1 MSRNIENKE
10 VLGGDMPIRTPFQMF
25 WREIR
30 KHPGAIVGVIM
41 LTIIILSAVFAHVI
55 SPYDPV
61 KPDYSVRLQP
71 PGGDHLFGTDTMGR
85 DVLTRIMYGGRIS
98 LWVGM
103 ISVGIAA
110 TAGIVIGL
118 MSGFFGGWT
127 DEVLMRI
134 MDMIM
139 SMPSILL
146 SLTIIF
152 TLGPGLVNV
161 MIAIGVASI
170 PSYARIVRGQV
181 LAARDT
187 PYVEAARAAGAGN
200 VKIMFRHI
208 LPNVLAPVIVM
219 ATLGLAGAILSV
231 AALGFLGLGISP
243 PTPEWGVIISDGR
256 ARLYDAWWIATFP
269 GLAIMATVL
278 ATNLLGDGLRD
289 SLDPRLRGR

>member
-1 MSRNIENKE
+1 MSQVEDSVMKD
-10 VLGGDMPIRTPFQMF
+10 GDLPIQSPTQMF
-25 WREIR
+25 WRDIR
-30 KHPGAIVGVIM
+30 KHPAAIIGVTL
-41 LTIIILSAVFAHVI
+41 LTLIILSVVFAHSL

-61 KPDYSVRLQP
+61 EPDYSVRLQP
-71 PGGDHLFGTDTMGR
+71 PSSEHIFGTDAMGR
-85 DVLTRIMYGGRIS
+85 DILTRIMYGGRIS
-98 LWVGM
+98 LWVGL
-103 ISVGIAA
+103 ISVGISAS
-110 TAGIVIGL
+110 AGIVIGL
-118 MSGFFGGWT
+118 TAGYFGGWA

-152 TLGPGLVNV
+152 ALGGGLVNI
-161 MIAIGVASI
+161 MIAIGVSSI
-170 PSYARIVRGQV
+170 PSYARTVRGQV

-187 PYVEAARAAGAGN
+187 PYVEAAKAAGAGN
-200 VKIMFRHI
+200 IKIMFRHI
-208 LPNVLAPVIVM
+208 LPNVMAPVIVM

-231 AALGFLGLGISP
+231 AALGFLGLGIAP